1 MVKPNAKHMNSKRGF
16 ALATVLVVSC
26 VIIILATSLIS
37 VAMFSTKSTSG
48 DVDER
53 QAYLNAKSALNY
65 AASYYENANLPTVV
79 EPKTTG
85 EEYILMKDTVGGT
98 TEEGAEVK
106 DTSVDTSTYKTF
118 VHAVY
123 DKAKSEITL
132 RAYAKSEDMLGG
144 NSKSTSLGVTYTVGT
159 SGNVLGRQLSTA
171 PEKVNTSVSSDD
183 ITIHV
188 KQDPSRVDTTN
199 DFVPCIYTWSYYKRT
214 DKGIDWNKAT
224 SAEQLTV
231 DQVNAVES
239 ESNKFEP
246 AGKWITKDA
255 TKNGPTTAM
264 IPEGNAWYSHTFSP
278 SRVADDKGGMVPWF
292 NLIVSRQGGNVGSKA
307 DDTQSLEFLN
317 VWYFDETDRNIY
329 VEILESP
336 LYYYKNYDW
345 NGKDL
350 LQDRLIAY
358 ANSKQTVYYTKLK
371 GVNDGS
377 MVPSYTISGTT
388 GSTSSYNGY
397 GWWSDKVEG
406 SGSKDVTISFKGYEG
421 IHIVL
426 QFLPLLLVLW

>member
-1 MVKPNAKHMNSKRGF
+1 MVKPKSKHMNSKRGF

-48 DVDER
+48 DVNER

-65 AASYYENANLPTVV
+65 AATYYENADLPKIID
-79 EPKTTG
+79 PKTTG

-98 TEEGAEVK
+98 TEEGAEVTSVSA
-106 DTSVDTSTYKTF
+106 DTSAYKTF

-144 NSKSTSLGVTYTVGT
+144 NSKSTSLSVTYTVGS

-171 PEKVNTSVSSDD
+171 PERINTSVSSDD
-183 ITIHV
+183 INIHV
-188 KQDPSRVDTTN
+188 KQDPSRVDTAS

-214 DKGIDWNKAT
+214 DQGIDWNNVKN
-224 SAEQLTV
+224 SEQLTV
-231 DQVNAVES
+231 NQANAVES
-239 ESNKFEP
+239 ENNKFEP
-246 AGKWITKDA
+246 AGKWISDGKG
-255 TKNGPTTAM
+255 KNGPTTAM

-278 SRVADDKGGMVPWF
+278 SRVSDDKGGMVPWF

-307 DDTQSLEFLN
+307 DDTQSLEFFN
-317 VWYFDETDRNIY
+317 IWYFDESDRNIY

-336 LYYYKNYDW
+336 LKYRKEHDW

-350 LQDRLIAY
+350 LENRLIAY
-358 ANSKQTVYYTKLK
+358 ANSKQTVYYTKLACR
-371 GVNDGS
+371 
-377 MVPSYTISGTT
+377 
-388 GSTSSYNGY
+388 
-397 GWWSDKVEG
+397 
-406 SGSKDVTISFKGYEG
+406 
-421 IHIVL
+421 
-426 QFLPLLLVLW
+426 